1 MNKLK
6 TLLPLCYL
14 AIAEIGVGAS
24 LDDVF
29 ISLYN
34 EMNTTNTTQ
43 SAFMSAV
50 TGDRFCW
57 FNHYRA
63 ARGNIPD
70 EVLSDWYTNMVAAV
84 VPDYVARAGTNC
96 WLGVKQYAITDM
108 AVDTAISCSTNCWF
122 AVAREHGLVRSSLRS
137 AQDLDALR
145 GINQCQREVLADGV
159 VVVSV
164 PGLFSEEQAL
174 RDSLVTSMKEEQ
186 SWRED
191 VAAALRCALRTFA
204 KSTTFTHQSPP
215 EHNSIVSNLVNAA
228 LLNAE
233 ESALLGLTN
242 IVDGVA
248 Q

>member
-63 ARGNIPD
+63 ARGNIPTGTQTWLP
-70 EVLSDWYTNMVAAV
+70 LSCQTTWRG
-84 VPDYVARAGTNC
+84 PGPIAG
-96 WLGVKQYAITDM
+96 L
-108 AVDTAISCSTNCWF
+108 
-122 AVAREHGLVRSSLRS
+122 E
-137 AQDLDALR
+137 
-145 GINQCQREVLADGV
+145 
-159 VVVSV
+159 
-164 PGLFSEEQAL
+164 
-174 RDSLVTSMKEEQ
+174 
-186 SWRED
+186 
-191 VAAALRCALRTFA
+191 
-204 KSTTFTHQSPP
+204 
-215 EHNSIVSNLVNAA
+215 
-228 LLNAE
+228 
-233 ESALLGLTN
+233 
-242 IVDGVA
+242 
-248 Q
+248 